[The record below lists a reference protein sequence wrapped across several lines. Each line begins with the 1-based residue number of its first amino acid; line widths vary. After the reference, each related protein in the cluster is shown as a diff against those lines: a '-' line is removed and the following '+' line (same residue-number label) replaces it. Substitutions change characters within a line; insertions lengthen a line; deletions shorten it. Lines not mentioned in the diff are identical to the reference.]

1 MGISMAYLREPKANR
16 SKIVGSRRVGM
27 DRQQVMAIFFTVLML
42 GSMVA
47 YGAASFI

>member
-27 DRQQVMAIFFTVLML
+27 DRQQIMAIFFTVLML
-42 GSMVA
+42 GSMLA
-47 YGAASFI
+47 YGSVLI